1 MKVILVED
9 VHRLGSRGDVV
20 TVKDGYGRNFLIPT
34 GKAMP
39 ATNGALE
46 LLKVKVKVDEARV
59 KKDKRVAEQ
68 MAERLSGVSCTV
80 RVQADEGDKL
90 YGSVGERDIAVAL
103 EEQGYETDPSN
114 VILSEHIKMLGV
126 YPVKIHLFKDVE
138 AEIKV
143 WVIRE

>member
-1 MKVILVED
+1 MKVILLED
-9 VHRLGSRGDVV
+9 VHRLGAKGDVV
-20 TVKDGYGRNFLIPT
+20 NVKDGYGRNYLLPS
-34 GKAMP
+34 GKALP
-39 ATNGALE
+39 ASDGALAQ
-46 LLKVKVKVDEARV
+46 LKIKVQVDESRIR
-59 KKDKRVAEQ
+59 KDKRAAEQ

-103 EEQGYETDPSN
+103 EEQGYATDPAN
-114 VILSEHIKMLGV
+114 VIMDEHIKMLGV
-126 YPVKIHLFKDVE
+126 YPVRIRLFKDVE

>member
-9 VHRLGSRGDVV
+9 VPRLGSRGDVV
-20 TVKDGYGRNFLIPT
+20 TVKDGFARNFLIPQ

-39 ATNGALE
+39 ATEGAVAQLE
-46 LLKVKVKVDEARV
+46 IKVKRDEAKV
-59 KKDKRVAEQ
+59 KKDKRAAEE
-68 MAERLSGVSCTV
+68 MAERMGGVSVTV

-90 YGSVGERDIAVAL
+90 YGSVGERDIATAL
-103 EEQGYETDPSN
+103 DEQGHTVDPHN
-114 VILSEHIKMLGV
+114 IIMEEHIKMLGV
-126 YPVKIHLFKDVE
+126 YPVKVRLFSDVE

>member
-9 VHRLGSRGDVV
+9 IPRLGSRGDVV
-20 TVKDGYGRNFLIPT
+20 TVKDGFGRNFLIPS

-39 ATNGALE
+39 ATAGALAQLE
-46 LLKVKVKVDEARV
+46 VKVKRDEAKV
-59 KKDKRVAEQ
+59 KKDKRAAEE

-90 YGSVGERDIAVAL
+90 YGSVGERDVAAAL
-103 EEQGYETDPSN
+103 EEQGHSIDPSN
-114 VILSEHIKMLGV
+114 VLMEEHIKMLGV
-126 YPVKIHLFKDVE
+126 YPVKVRLFSDVE
-138 AEIKV
+138 AEVKV

>member
-20 TVKDGYGRNFLIPT
+20 TVKDGYGRNFLIPS

-39 ATNGALE
+39 ATDGALSQ
-46 LLKVKVKVDEARV
+46 LKVKVQVDEARV
-59 KKDKRVAEQ
+59 KKDKRAAEQ
-68 MAERLSGVSCTV
+68 AAERLTGVSCTV

-90 YGSVGERDIAVAL
+90 YGSVGERDIATAL
-103 EEQGYETDPSN
+103 EEQGHQIDPGN
-114 VILSEHIKMLGV
+114 VILSDHIKMLGV
-126 YPVKIHLFKDVE
+126 YPVKVHLFKDVE

>member
-9 VHRLGSRGDVV
+9 IPRLGSRGDVV
-20 TVKDGYGRNFLIPT
+20 TVKDGYGRNYLIPS

-39 ATNGALE
+39 ASDGAVAQLE
-46 LLKVKVKVDEARV
+46 VKVKRDEARV
-59 KKDKRVAEQ
+59 KKDRRAAEE
-68 MAERLSGVSCTV
+68 AADRLSGVSCTV

-90 YGSVGERDIAVAL
+90 YGSVGERDIAAAL
-103 EEQGYETDPSN
+103 EEQGHTVDPHSI
-114 VILSEHIKMLGV
+114 ILEEHIKMLGV
-126 YPVKIHLFKDVE
+126 YPVKVRLFSDVE